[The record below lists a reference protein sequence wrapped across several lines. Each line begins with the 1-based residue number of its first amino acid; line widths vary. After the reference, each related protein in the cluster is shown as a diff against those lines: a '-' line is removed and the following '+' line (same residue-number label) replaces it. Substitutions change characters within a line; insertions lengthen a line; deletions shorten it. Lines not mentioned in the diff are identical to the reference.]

1 MPAAEVKGLRRRGAS
16 PERTRAEPADHAPS
30 ATTTAEKAVAYKPDV
45 RVRMTVLRDYISIF
59 RSRYMDSFFGLA
71 CAALACQ
78 LVLVL
83 WRGLGVVEPELLML
97 PNGTVV
103 HVEDYVRVAERAM
116 RGVSRAAGDLR
127 VVDACRLAYHELGW
141 LWPLS
146 LLTGLAYLLRR
157 KSAVYLLDF
166 SLFEPPEEW
175 KVSQAELMALLRSI
189 GEARGSYDESDLA
202 FMEKVLGNSG
212 TGDKTAWPPGIVRC
226 ADPNARQEE
235 SMQAARQE
243 AETIICGA
251 LEGLFART
259 GIQPKEIDF
268 LIINCSLFSPTPSLC
283 AMASNRFRLRSN
295 CRTFNLSGQARGEEA
310 GLAARRA
317 HAQAYGALLAWVSRL
332 SARARGAG
340 TLFTVTVLTP
350 LPPSAVAC
358 LTPMAS
364 PLASPAQGCSASLL
378 STDLAA
384 ELLQNNPNSIAIVVS
399 TELITQVG

>member
-78 LVLVL
+78 LVLVV

-310 GLAARRA
+310 GLAARIWRPLCL
-317 HAQAYGALLAWVSRL
+317 GL
-332 SARARGAG
+332 SPWCTRARGWHAVHSHG
-340 TLFTVTVLTP
+340 VDTLAPFGGRM
-350 LPPSAVAC
+350 
-358 LTPMAS
+358 LTPMA
-364 PLASPAQGCSASLL
+364 PRAQGCSASLL